1 MENISHE
8 RAIELL
14 KKLVANMRYGGKPL
28 VVAKHLLYV
37 GFEPEEL
44 LELGGTKRDLKRPV
58 LLFIKF
64 NIWFIFLSFDKGC

>member
-14 KKLVANMRYGGKPL
+14 KKLVANMRYGGKPF

-44 LELGGTKRDLKRPV
+44 LELGFKSRSVVAAEEQLDEYEDSL
-58 LLFIKF
+58 
-64 NIWFIFLSFDKGC
+64 IFLEG

>member
-44 LELGGTKRDLKRPV
+44 LELGFKSRSV
-58 LLFIKF
+58 VAAE
-64 NIWFIFLSFDKGC
+64 

>member
-1 MENISHE
+1 MENISQE

-44 LELGGTKRDLKRPV
+44 LELGFKSRSVVAAEEQLDEYEDSL
-58 LLFIKF
+58 
-64 NIWFIFLSFDKGC
+64 IFLEG

>member
-37 GFEPEEL
+37 GFEAE
-44 LELGGTKRDLKRPV
+44 V
-58 LLFIKF
+58 L
-64 NIWFIFLSFDKGC
+64 

>member
-37 GFEPEEL
+37 G
-44 LELGGTKRDLKRPV
+44 LELGFKSRSVVAAEEQLDEYEDSL
-58 LLFIKF
+58 
-64 NIWFIFLSFDKGC
+64 IFLEG

>member
-44 LELGGTKRDLKRPV
+44 LELGFKSRSVEYEDSL
-58 LLFIKF
+58 
-64 NIWFIFLSFDKGC
+64 IFLEG